1 MKCAK
6 CQTENRQDSKFCL
19 NCGESLVIVVPVD
32 EGVRRSPLAN
42 KRYAQGKNPT
52 LAGILSFL
60 VVGLGQVYNGD
71 FLKGIVMFVM
81 AVVLFVPTTGLSY
94 FPMLAWSIVDAYR
107 VAKGNQSLW
116 K

>member
-1 MKCAK
+1 MKCPK

-60 VVGLGQVYNGD
+60 VIGLGQLYNGD
-71 FLKGIVMFVM
+71 FLKGVVMFIGVGI
-81 AVVLFVPTTGLSY
+81 LFVPTAGLAY